1 MTATILIIAK
11 TLMVGVDVNISQLV
25 LTSNN
30 GRVAYEERR
39 RYRRVEKC
47 LQFQKVNR
55 EDAVVT

>member
-30 GRVAYEERR
+30 GRVAYAERR